1 MYRGMVASKY
11 ASLSRLEYETY
22 LGNENKDEVLDF
34 RIQLQIITGWT
45 YIDTPRMVYESELA
59 LTRLG
64 IYRDQ
69 CIIPYFEIS
78 SKGSQKWYELLGHN
92 SHMLKQTNNGLTI
105 EIPSFMAACF
115 EISTNKT
122 IGAYGRIVAYI
133 VCILFG
139 MMPNLV
145 RVSCPTL
152 ASMTYSNEEHHKQL
166 CTSSF
171 FFGEGMLANIYSFT
185 LMMQGIA
192 LAVPLNFFL
201 LTLILSSMRLYKCGQ
216 LFGYLIRN
224 DSRSFDDYPILDL
237 KNPNNIRA
245 WVRSFQALY
254 QVGARYKQRLDMYTR
269 CCGLLMVLVI
279 INVFYHFFFDN
290 TTVSDDSTDDDGNT
304 PNTLFVELSFWVV
317 IFLLI
322 VWGAIFGLA
331 LAIIAANN
339 KAVLRQELELLQRRL
354 CLRENLHQ
362 VRGRVNQ
369 FTAESDNR
377 AKQGR
382 RQDSVSKEMTVV
394 DQTKR
399 VSHPHYWL
407 EKSNSELEEAETGFE
422 EVRE

>member
-1 MYRGMVASKY
+1 
-11 ASLSRLEYETY
+11 
-22 LGNENKDEVLDF
+22 
-34 RIQLQIITGWT
+34 
-45 YIDTPRMVYESELA
+45 
-59 LTRLG
+59 
-64 IYRDQ
+64 
-69 CIIPYFEIS
+69 
-78 SKGSQKWYELLGHN
+78 
-92 SHMLKQTNNGLTI
+92 
-105 EIPSFMAACF
+105 
-115 EISTNKT
+115 
-122 IGAYGRIVAYI
+122 
-133 VCILFG
+133 
-139 MMPNLV
+139 
-145 RVSCPTL
+145 
-152 ASMTYSNEEHHKQL
+152 
-166 CTSSF
+166 
-171 FFGEGMLANIYSFT
+171 
-185 LMMQGIA
+185 
-192 LAVPLNFFL
+192 
-201 LTLILSSMRLYKCGQ
+201 
-216 LFGYLIRN
+216 
-224 DSRSFDDYPILDL
+224 
-237 KNPNNIRA
+237 
-245 WVRSFQALY
+245 
-254 QVGARYKQRLDMYTR
+254 MYTR